1 MSLGRPF
8 RALWAAS
15 TASNLADGVAFIS
28 MPLLAASLTDDP
40 RFVAGLATTYAL
52 VRLLVALPI
61 GVWVDRID
69 RRTML
74 ITANLVRG
82 FVVISLAV
90 SVHLELGTLPLL
102 YAVFAVI
109 GTLESAAD
117 NASVSLLP
125 GVVPVKQ
132 LDRANGRISAA
143 QLIADEF
150 AGPPLGGL
158 LFAALAAAPLYLMGG
173 LWAAAGILAL
183 ALPIRRLG
191 EPSPEL
197 TLRQPIFREALDGG
211 RWLAGNR
218 TVGGLA
224 LIGAL
229 ASVGYMLPFS
239 ILVLF
244 AEERLHLD
252 GVGYGLILSISAL
265 GGLVGS
271 FATARVTAW
280 IGYRRTIVA
289 SLLTGAASLIALSL
303 TTNGAVAAAFLVV
316 YVLHAVVWGI
326 CATSLRQRLVPDAL
340 RGRVN
345 AASRMLSL
353 LGLALGSAL
362 GGLLGLVSLPLPI
375 AVGGGVFVACA
386 VLAVIVLPHDPAHG
400 RAQNG

>member
-1 MSLGRPF
+1 MSPGRPF

-15 TASNLADGVAFIS
+15 AASNLADGVAFIS

-40 RFVAGLATTYAL
+40 RLVAGLATTYAL
-52 VRLLVALPI
+52 VRLLVTLPI

-69 RRTML
+69 RRTLL
-74 ITANLVRG
+74 ITANLIRG
-82 FVVISLAV
+82 LVVIALAV
-90 SVHLELGTLPLL
+90 SVHLELETLPLL

-125 GVVPVKQ
+125 GIVPVTQ

-158 LFAALAAAPLYLMGG
+158 LFAVAAAAPLYLVGG
-173 LWAAAGILAL
+173 LWAAAGVLAL
-183 ALPIRRLG
+183 ALPIRRVSG
-191 EPSPEL
+191 SSREL
-197 TLRQPIFREALDGG
+197 TLRLPIFREALEGAG
-211 RWLAGNR
+211 WLMGNR

-244 AEERLHLD
+244 TEERLHVD
-252 GVGYGLILSISAL
+252 GVGYGLVLATSAF

-271 FATARVTAW
+271 FAAARVTER

-289 SLLTGAASLIALSL
+289 SLLTGAVSLIALSL
-303 TTNGAVAAAFLVV
+303 TTNAAVAAALLAV
-316 YVLHAVVWGI
+316 YILHAVVWGI

-345 AASRMLSL
+345 AASRLLSL
-353 LGLALGSAL
+353 IGLALGSAL
-362 GGLLGLVSLPLPI
+362 GGLFALVSLPLPI
-375 AVGGGVFVACA
+375 AVGGGVFVCCA
-386 VLAVIVLPHDPAHG
+386 VLAAFVIPHDPAHG
-400 RAQNG
+400 RARNG